1 MPQVLNEVDVSSA
14 SVVGV
19 VTPAVMPSWPE
30 FGLRAVFRLSQGAA
44 TIRLKGDGHIIHEF
58 ALPIVSGN
66 KLGERQKDML
76 IPGLYSTWSWELV
89 SISGGGVVYCRATAA
104 AEDTPVTMEHLSF
117 ASLLSSLQAKMA
129 RDLVEGTGTD
139 VAFQR
144 IDSLYNSKY
153 VLDAGV
159 GLVLPV
165 MRVTANPA
173 TDVIAAQRIT
183 AGGTAVRTT
192 DIDGN
197 AVGVGT
203 VIHIQGGAVNL
214 TSIYVGSSLGVSQTL
229 SADETVTVDEL
240 GKWTCLE
247 ADNCSDAFIYF
258 GPPRSS
264 GRLCDVTVI
273 GKRRTS

>member
-129 RDLVEGTGTD
+129 RDLVEGTGTETID
-139 VAFQR
+139 VQVSWHTNMKDVSA
-144 IDSLYNSKY
+144 INLNT
-153 VLDAGV
+153 
-159 GLVLPV
+159 
-165 MRVTANPA
+165 TALTINNM
-173 TDVIAAQRIT
+173 TT
-183 AGGTAVRTT
+183 GT
-192 DIDGN
+192 
-197 AVGVGT
+197 
-203 VIHIQGGAVNL
+203 
-214 TSIYVGSSLGVSQTL
+214 
-229 SADETVTVDEL
+229 
-240 GKWTCLE
+240 
-247 ADNCSDAFIYF
+247 SDASFNNNGI
-258 GPPRSS
+258 PPGRWVWCVLSGASS
-264 GRLCDVTVI
+264 GNKPTALMLTMT
-273 GKRRTS
+273 GYRRNRSY